1 MVDSNF
7 FPKYQLIDC
16 LEQYIASGGN
26 GFGECALPEQYAR
39 YINIIINIL
48 KATAPMAS
56 NPQFMQLFKEVCDE
70 LEIDFN
76 KYIKDDG

>member
-1 MVDSNF
+1 MEDSNF
-7 FPKYQLIDC
+7 ITKYQLIDC
-16 LEQYIASGGN
+16 LKQYVASGGN
-26 GFGECALPEQYAR
+26 GFGECPLPEQYAR

-48 KATAPMAS
+48 TATAPMAS
-56 NPQFMQLFKEVCDE
+56 NPQFMELFKEVCDE

>member
-1 MVDSNF
+1 MEDSNF
-7 FPKYQLIDC
+7 IPKYKLIDC
-16 LEQYIASGGN
+16 LKQHIETGWTEN
-26 GFGECALPEQYAR
+26 ECHLPEQYAR
-39 YINIIINIL
+39 YIKVIINIL
-48 KATAPMAS
+48 TATAPMAS